1 VVVSGTEHDA
11 GRPRPV
17 SRWALFGV
25 AVLLALT
32 TVGLGATTWAW
43 GDTLRDEQRLLP
55 GTTIATVDVGGL
67 SMEEAT
73 EQIEAHLTAQLDR
86 VVTVTDGGSRWEV
99 TARELGADSDAEQ
112 VVATAFERT
121 RDASL
126 TELAR
131 IRWAGAEAGLDLDVV
146 VALPD
151 GQVEAFVDGLAE
163 ELDRAP
169 KDATLDWTGS
179 EVEVGG
185 SEEGRELDRATA
197 VGSLTA
203 ALNGSGD
210 TVELPVEALLPTTT
224 AETARQV
231 ADEVEARVAAALD
244 HSVTVRLGDQ
254 SWRVTP
260 RDLSASARVQP
271 LLDAGLAS
279 GGDLAALPEVDLDLA
294 EDAVGGFVARIASE
308 VDRAAQD
315 ARMDLEGGELRVR
328 PERDGLALDRA
339 TARRELHAAL
349 LEGVDQV
356 TATTS
361 VTKASVTSAS
371 FDRLLYLDQSA
382 RRVALLEGG
391 EVVRSWPVA
400 VGMGGSPT
408 PTGTFTVGA
417 KRYEPT
423 WYNPAKDRWGAD
435 MPEQMGP
442 GPDNPLG
449 ARAINW
455 NRNGRDTLIRFHG
468 TPNEASIGEAASRGC
483 VRMYNADVIELYD
496 LVSTGM
502 TIVSVAG

>member
-1 VVVSGTEHDA
+1 V
-11 GRPRPV
+11 
-17 SRWALFGV
+17 LFGV
-25 AVLLALT
+25 AVLLALS

-67 SMEEAT
+67 SMDEAT
-73 EQIEAHLTAQLDR
+73 ERIEAHLTAQLDR

-112 VVATAFERT
+112 VVAAAFERT

-131 IRWAGAEAGLDLDVV
+131 IRWAGAEGGLDLDVV
-146 VALPD
+146 VALPA
-151 GQVEAFVDGLAE
+151 GQVEAFVDGLAD

-169 KDATLDWTGS
+169 EDATLAWTGS

-185 SEEGRELDRATA
+185 SEEGRELDRSTA

-210 TVELPVEALLPTTT
+210 TVELPVETLLPTTT

-244 HSVTVRLGDQ
+244 HAVTVRLGDR

-315 ARMDLEGGELRVR
+315 ARMDLEGGELTVA

-339 TARRELHAAL
+339 SARRELYAAL

-496 LVSTGM
+496 LVSSGM

>member
-112 VVATAFERT
+112 VVTTAFERT